1 MNILKFPPALATKT
15 KCSAVSHPGSI
26 GRVLAAILI
35 VLTLVGF
42 GERVARAQDSTVL
55 VSLKNVASSG
65 AVRCVVHL
73 AHWFAHDLGRLQP
86 GQRAEFV
93 VRVQQR
99 TKLVTMKN
107 DAGVDMAVEGIHCA
121 MVGGPRQLADWIS
134 ADALRDK
141 RGQVEFVC
149 GSGVIFRC
157 HAVAIKP

>member
-93 VRVQQR
+93 VRVQRR

-121 MVGGPRQLADWIS
+121 VVGGPRQLADWIS

>member
-73 AHWFAHDLGRLQP
+73 AHWFAHDLGRLEP

-99 TKLVTMKN
+99 TKLVTIKN
-107 DAGVDMAVEGIHCA
+107 DAGVDMAVEGIHCTV
-121 MVGGPRQLADWIS
+121 VGGPRQLADWIS

>member
-42 GERVARAQDSTVL
+42 GERVARAQDSTI
-55 VSLKNVASSG
+55 
-65 AVRCVVHL
+65 
-73 AHWFAHDLGRLQP
+73 
-86 GQRAEFV
+86 
-93 VRVQQR
+93 
-99 TKLVTMKN
+99 KN
-107 DAGVDMAVEGIHCA
+107 DAGVDMAVEGIHCTV
-121 MVGGPRQLADWIS
+121 VGGPRQLADWIS

>member
-1 MNILKFPPALATKT
+1 MSISKFSPALATTT
-15 KCSAVSHPGSI
+15 KCSAMSHLGSI
-26 GRVLAAILI
+26 GRILAALLI
-35 VLTLVGF
+35 VLALVGF
-42 GERVARAQDSTVL
+42 GEPVARAQDSTVL

-73 AHWFAHDLGRLQP
+73 AHWFAHDLGPLQP

-93 VRVQQR
+93 VRVQRR

-121 MVGGPRQLADWIS
+121 VVGGPRQLADWIS

-141 RGQVEFVC
+141 RGQVALAC
-149 GSGVIFRC
+149 GTGDAFRC
-157 HAVAIKP
+157 HAVALKP